1 MDTCCRFDNYCTSVD
16 PSQASVCVCV
26 GPSRDWRVEGASSLR
41 RQADSNRFRSLTPNL
56 YLHHCTAASISVL
69 QSHSLQRTD
78 ELPSASSSRVVE
90 SSLLTLCSCC
100 PRSTAWPPLELSSR
114 NRPSC
119 LLHQFSSLFSSVLL
133 VRSRLAVSSSIPAG
147 VCNPGAAPL
156 AVISTES
163 RLFFTSSEAKWG
175 TG

>member
-16 PSQASVCVCV
+16 PSQASMCVCV
-26 GPSRDWRVEGASSLR
+26 APSRDWRVGGASSLR

-56 YLHHCTAASISVL
+56 YLHHCTAASIPVL

-100 PRSTAWPPLELSSR
+100 PRSTAWPLPRALVLKASVLPPASIFVNVQFGPPR
-114 NRPSC
+114 SIFSCC
-119 LLHQFSSLFSSVLL
+119 LLVHSCSS
-133 VRSRLAVSSSIPAG
+133 A
-147 VCNPGAAPL
+147 
-156 AVISTES
+156 
-163 RLFFTSSEAKWG
+163 
-175 TG
+175 